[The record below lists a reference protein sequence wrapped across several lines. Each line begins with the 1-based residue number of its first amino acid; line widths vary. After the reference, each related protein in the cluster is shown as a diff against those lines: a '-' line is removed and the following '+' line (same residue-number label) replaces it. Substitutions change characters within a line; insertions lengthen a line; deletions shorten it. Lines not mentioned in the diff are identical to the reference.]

1 MMSDNS
7 SKTQTVEKGTQTSGF
22 KIQLGGV
29 QFEEAPQNSRKAHV
43 REEEEEDK
51 ERGQEEELEDVKPLM
66 TIAEEKDAILK
77 KLAELEK
84 REKIELESQLR
95 DKKKQLVSTR
105 YYFRS
110 QRSKVQN
117 ELDEKWNQIG
127 DLHRTLREL
136 ERDEELRVKAEQL
149 EISRLIKEVDKRKIQ
164 VNTYSAQ
171 SDGSYH
177 HSDIR
182 LYHI

>member
-1 MMSDNS
+1 MSDNS
-7 SKTQTVEKGTQTSGF
+7 SKTQAVEKGTQTSGF
-22 KIQLGGV
+22 RIQL
-29 QFEEAPQNSRKAHV
+29 EEAPLVRK
-43 REEEEEDK
+43 EEEEDK
-51 ERGQEEELEDVKPLM
+51 ERGQEEEVEDVKPLM

-136 ERDEELRVKAEQL
+136 ERDEERRVKAEQL

-177 HSDIR
+177 HTDI
-182 LYHI
+182 